1 MNKILKPIF
10 IFLLVAILLA
20 SFCISA
26 FAATAS
32 YKVIAGAYSQELAD
46 LTCNYKSI
54 KKDNFTITNNGTITL
69 IVHVNGCLWKEVRP
83 GQSFSYK
90 LTHSFK
96 DRVQVFAKTRA
107 AGQYQKFTIKSTSGV
122 IYNN

>member
-54 KKDNFTITNNGTITL
+54 KKDNFAIFVVWFNCFL
-69 IVHVNGCLWKEVRP
+69 VC
-83 GQSFSYK
+83 
-90 LTHSFK
+90 THS
-96 DRVQVFAKTRA
+96 VNC
-107 AGQYQKFTIKSTSGV
+107 IKR
-122 IYNN
+122 